1 MPSYDAIIIGTGQSG
16 PALARRLVAA
26 GRKVAIIERK
36 LFGGTCVNTGC
47 TPTKTLAASAYVA
60 HAARRA
66 TDYGVRIEG
75 SISVD
80 MKAVKARKDSVVATF
95 RDGLE
100 QLLETLQGCIVYKG
114 HGRFVAQKKVA
125 VNDSE
130 LTADQIF
137 INVGARA
144 AIPPIPGL
152 DQVPYLTN
160 SSMMGIDFVPSH
172 LIILGGSYIGLEF
185 AQVYRRF
192 GSEVTVIEFG
202 PRLIS
207 REDED
212 VSHAIAGFL
221 KEEGIDVR
229 VGSKMVSVEKQGNL
243 IAAKLESAGRISQV
257 AGTHLLVATGR
268 RPNTDDLGLD
278 KAGIATDAHGYIQV
292 DDRLCTNI
300 SGIWAMG
307 DCNGRGAFT
316 HTSWND
322 FEIVAANLLDNDQR
336 RVSDRIVAYALYTDP
351 PLGRAGMTEAEVR
364 TTGKSALIS
373 TMAMKDVMRA
383 YERGETKGFMK
394 ILVDQDN
401 EQILGASF
409 LGLEGDEVIHCVL
422 DIMYAKTPYT
432 VIQRAMHIHPTV
444 SEFIPAMMD
453 KLKPLQSSD
462 HLVTKQ
468 DTDQIE

>member
-1 MPSYDAIIIGTGQSG
+1 MPDFDAIIIGTGQAG
-16 PALARRLVAA
+16 PALAQRLAAA

-47 TPTKTLAASAYVA
+47 TPTKTLVASAYAA
-60 HAARRA
+60 HVARRA
-66 TDYGVRIEG
+66 ADYGVRIEG
-75 SISVD
+75 PIDVD
-80 MKAVKARKDSVVATF
+80 MKAVKARKDSVVAAS

-100 QLLETLQGCIVYKG
+100 QSLKALQGCTVYQG
-114 HGRFVAQKKVA
+114 HARFVAEKKVA
-125 VNDSE
+125 VNGAE

-152 DQVPYLTN
+152 DQVSYLTN
-160 SSMMGIDFVPSH
+160 SSMMDIDVLPPH
-172 LIILGGSYIGLEF
+172 LVILGGSYIGLEF

-221 KEEGIDVR
+221 EEEGIDVR
-229 VGSKMVSVEKQGNL
+229 VDSKLVSVEKQGNA
-243 IAAKLESAGRISQV
+243 IAAKVESAGKISQIS
-257 AGTHLLVATGR
+257 GTHLLVATGR

-278 KAGIATDAHGYIQV
+278 KASIKTDARGYIQV
-292 DDRLCTNI
+292 DDQLCTNV

-322 FEIVAANLLDNDQR
+322 FEIVAANLLDNDPR
-336 RVSDRIVAYALYTDP
+336 RVSDRITAYALYTDP

-364 TTGKSALIS
+364 KTGNAALIS
-373 TMAMKDVMRA
+373 TLAMKDVNRA
-383 YERGETKGFMK
+383 RERGETKGFMK
-394 ILVDQDN
+394 ILVDRDN
-401 EQILGASF
+401 KQILGASF
-409 LGLEGDEVIHCVL
+409 LGLEGDEVIHSVL
-422 DIMYAKTPYT
+422 DIMYAKAPYT

-444 SEFIPAMMD
+444 SELIPTMMER
-453 KLKPLQSSD
+453 LKPLQ
-462 HLVTKQ
+462 
-468 DTDQIE
+468 